1 VIAIV
6 YPQFYGVGGIAR
18 YLDSFL
24 ANIPEGS
31 PAIVLITSQV
41 DGAPRSF
48 PGVQIIN
55 LDLPRTRVGLLVWA
69 LRARRRLRELHR
81 AGRIRRANLH
91 WPPLIPGLF
100 LPSEIPLTLT
110 AHTTYVGMSGA
121 FNTPRQF
128 SSPWNPLSLAI
139 KFWMER
145 RILARAS
152 KVIAL
157 TSQGEQEVRR
167 YGFGGPVSVV
177 PNGSDIRQF
186 TPHPDVEKRFDVL
199 FCGRIEHRKGSRPMV
214 ALCKRL
220 IARNPQI
227 KIAIVGYGDDETW
240 VRGELGCAKNVHMS
254 GKVAFDA
261 MQNYYD
267 ASRVYVSTS
276 YYEGLPG
283 TCLEAMSM
291 QLPVVVWDQLF
302 YRDLV
307 REGRTGFLVPTND
320 LAAME
325 DRVIALLEDRNTA
338 IRIGRAGRELV
349 ATVYDWRA
357 LSPRIV
363 SELV

>member
-1 VIAIV
+1 MIAIV
-6 YPQFYGVGGIAR
+6 YPQLYGVGGIAR

-24 ANIPEGS
+24 ANVPDGS
-31 PAIVLITSQV
+31 PAIFLITGQV
-41 DGAPRSF
+41 EGAPRSYR
-48 PGVQIIN
+48 GVQIIN
-55 LDLPRTRVGLLVWA
+55 VALPRTRGGLVVWG
-69 LRARRRLRELHR
+69 LRVRRRLRELYR
-81 AGRIRRANLH
+81 AGRIRRVNLH
-91 WPPLIPGLF
+91 WPPLIPGLL

-128 SSPWNPLSLAI
+128 SSPWNPASLAI
-139 KFWMER
+139 KLWMER
-145 RILARAS
+145 RIFARAS

-157 TSQGEQEVRR
+157 TQQGEQEVRR
-167 YGFGGPVSVV
+167 YGFTGPVSVV

-186 TPHPDVEKRFDVL
+186 TPHSEVEKRFDVL
-199 FCGRIEHRKGSRPMV
+199 FCGRIEHRKGAKPMV

-220 IARNPQI
+220 MARNTQI
-227 KIAIVGYGDDETW
+227 KIAIVGYGDDEPW
-240 VRGELGCAKNVHMS
+240 VRRELGSAANVHMS

-267 ASRVYVSTS
+267 ASRIYVSTS

-302 YRDLV
+302 YRGLV
-307 REGRTGFLVPTND
+307 REDRTGFLVPTND

-325 DRVIALLEDRNTA
+325 DRVIALLRDRATA
-338 IRIGRAGRELV
+338 IRVGQAGRDLIGTE
-349 ATVYDWRA
+349 YDWRR
-357 LSPRIV
+357 LSPRIL
-363 SELV
+363 SELA